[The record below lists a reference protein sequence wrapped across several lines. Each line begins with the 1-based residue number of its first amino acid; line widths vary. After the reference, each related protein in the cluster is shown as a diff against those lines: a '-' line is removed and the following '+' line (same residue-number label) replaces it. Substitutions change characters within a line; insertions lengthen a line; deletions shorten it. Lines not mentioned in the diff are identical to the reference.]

1 MIVVVATLEAALA
14 TDLAYM
20 SNKTDLAY
28 QTKPDKKPHTNSFK
42 NSYIILL
49 YPISHNT
56 RFMSK
61 KLNKNFIV

>member
-1 MIVVVATLEAALA
+1 MDNIVVVATLEAALA

-20 SNKTDLAY
+20 GNKTNLAY
-28 QTKPDKKPHTNSFK
+28 QTKADKKPYTKSFK

-49 YPISHNT
+49 PPIGHNI

-61 KLNKNFIV
+61 TQ